1 MEMKQVA
8 EFTNGVVKEVLG
20 ETAVVQE
27 DLSNV
32 VDIGT
37 EVFNANAFD
46 AYVKTLINHI
56 GKVIF
61 VNRPYA
67 GSAPSVL
74 MDGWEYGS
82 VLEKISSEMPTA
94 VENPSWNLV
103 DGKSYDPHVFNQPK
117 ASAKFFNKRTTFEI
131 DRSITERQVKQSF
144 SNAQQLNAFISM
156 LLNETEKALTVRMDS
171 LIMRTINNMIL
182 ETVLDSYPATTAG
195 TAPDLT
201 SGSTVKAINLLYLYN
216 QRFGKTLTANEAMTE
231 PAFIRFAAFQIGLY
245 SDRLTRISTLFNA
258 GGMQRFTP
266 KELQHIVYLSEFVRA
281 ADVYLQSDTFHDNFT
296 RIQQGEKIPYWQ
308 GSGTDYL
315 LASTGQV
322 NGIPVSEENKET
334 PTPVVVKNVLA
345 VIFDRDA
352 LGVAN
357 FDRRVTTQY
366 NAKAEFTNYFYKQD
380 AGYFNDLNENF
391 VVFFAE

>member
-8 EFTNGVVKEVLG
+8 QFTNEVIQETLG
-20 ETAVVQE
+20 ETAVVEE

-32 VDIGT
+32 VDIG
-37 EVFNANAFD
+37 EEIFNANTFD

-56 GKVIF
+56 GKVVF

-67 GSAPSVL
+67 GAAPSVL

-82 VLEKISSEMPTA
+82 VLEKISSELPTA
-94 VENPSWNLV
+94 VENPSWELV
-103 DGKSYDPHVFNQPK
+103 DGQSYDPHIFNAPK

-131 DRSITERQVKQSF
+131 DRSITELQVKQSF

-182 ETVLDSYPATTAG
+182 ETVLDSYPVTTAG
-195 TAPDLT
+195 TAPELT
-201 SGSTVKAINLLYLYN
+201 GGTSVKAVNLLYMYN
-216 QRFGKTLTANEAMTE
+216 QRFGKTLTADEAMTE

-245 SDRLTRISTLFNA
+245 SDRMTRMSTLFNA

-266 KELQHIVYLSEFVRA
+266 RNLQHIVYLSEFVRA

-296 RIQQGEKIPYWQ
+296 RIAEGESVPYWQ
-308 GSGTDYL
+308 GSGPDYS
-315 LASTGQV
+315 LASTGQI
-322 NGIPVSEENKET
+322 NGIPVSEAGKET